1 VRVIDLHEF
10 RLAREVEERPAVA
23 VLVAKFV
30 RDDVGEM
37 VATLQLHTDP
47 EHVPSP
53 PAFAAQ
59 HFREVAALL
68 LRLAEQAS

>member
-1 VRVIDLHEF
+1 
-10 RLAREVEERPAVA
+10 